1 MTRAARVYVLAVMV
15 VVYLAGPGTSRP
27 RAFFGLDPASWIVV
41 AQMSSAVSNLLA
53 LRDTMMRIRDEALH
67 SYRGLVA
74 PLDDFSGQMRRALG
88 EGGRIDFTA
97 FNQQNGLADP
107 RTIELAD
114 CPDPLPADA
123 SAVCRPTAL
132 PAAGTA
138 YRDLDSLTPEQ
149 VTGLEEAHA
158 LRAAEFELKL
168 GEADHR
174 ERLAEEALVAIAL
187 YSGCEDDQDDAD
199 RRGVVAC
206 PSSRSWTADEREGL
220 QGKLQDSIAD
230 LNTVDCPAGTGA
242 CPSQAQHRSL
252 MLAVAQA
259 EANMQA
265 LWLKLDAEEADGERR
280 DAERE
285 LLEEARLE
293 AVKVARLQAL
303 ADFNV
308 DPDTVEGADLLFP
321 TGLDGQTFEP
331 ITVRPF
337 IYGF

>member
-1 MTRAARVYVLAVMV
+1 MTRAARAYVLLV
-15 VVYLAGPGTSRP
+15 VLLVYLAGPGMSRP

-88 EGGRIDFTA
+88 EGGRIDFSA

-107 RTIELAD
+107 RAIELAD
-114 CPDPLPADA
+114 CPDPLPADV

-132 PAAGTA
+132 PAAGTV
-138 YRDLDSLTPEQ
+138 YRDVGSLTPEQ
-149 VTGLEEAHA
+149 AIEREEEHA
-158 LRAAEFELKL
+158 LRAAEFEVQLA
-168 GEADHR
+168 EADHR

-199 RRGVVAC
+199 RRGVVVC
-206 PSSRSWTADEREGL
+206 PASRSWTADEREGL
-220 QGKLQDSIAD
+220 QSKLQDSIAN

-259 EANMQA
+259 EANLQA
-265 LWLKLDAEEADGERR
+265 LWLKLDAEEADAERR
-280 DAERE
+280 EVERD

-293 AVKVARLQAL
+293 AVNVGWLQQVADLDL
-303 ADFNV
+303 
-308 DPDTVEGADLLFP
+308 DPDTQEGAEFLFAS
-321 TGLDGQTFEP
+321 GLDGQSQEP
-331 ITVRPF
+331 IGVRVF
-337 IYGF
+337 VYAF

>member
-1 MTRAARVYVLAVMV
+1 MTRAARAYVLAVV
-15 VVYLAGPGTSRP
+15 VLVYLAGPGMSRP

-88 EGGRIDFTA
+88 EGGRIDFSA
-97 FNQQNGLADP
+97 FNQQSGLADP
-107 RTIELAD
+107 RAIELAD
-114 CPDPLPADA
+114 CPDPLPAGV
-123 SAVCRPTAL
+123 SGVCRPTAL

-138 YRDLDSLTPEQ
+138 YRDLDSLTPAQ
-149 VTGLEEAHA
+149 VAALEEAHA
-158 LRAAEFELKL
+158 LRAAEFEVLL
-168 GEADHR
+168 AEADHR
-174 ERLAEEALVAIAL
+174 ERLAEEALVAVAL
-187 YSGCEDDQDDAD
+187 YAGCEDDQDDAD
-199 RRGVVAC
+199 RRGVVVC

-220 QGKLQDSIAD
+220 QSKLQDSIAS
-230 LNTVDCPAGTGA
+230 LNTVDCPAGMGA

-259 EANMQA
+259 EANLQA
-265 LWLKLDAEEADGERR
+265 VWLKLDAEEADAVRR
-280 DAERE
+280 AAERE

-303 ADFNV
+303 ADFNT
-308 DPDTVEGADLLFP
+308 DPNTAEGAARLFP
-321 TGLDGQTFEP
+321 SGLDGQTFAP
-331 ITVRPF
+331 IGVRPF
-337 IYGF
+337 IYGL

>member
-1 MTRAARVYVLAVMV
+1 MTRAARAYVLLV
-15 VVYLAGPGTSRP
+15 VLLVYLAGPGMSRP

-88 EGGRIDFTA
+88 EGGRIDFSA

-107 RTIELAD
+107 RAIELAD
-114 CPDPLPADA
+114 CPDPLPADV

-132 PAAGTA
+132 PAVGTA
-138 YRDLDSLTPEQ
+138 YGDLSLTAEK
-149 VTGLEEAHA
+149 VTEYEEGHA
-158 LRAAEFELKL
+158 LRAAEFELQL
-168 GEADHR
+168 AEADHR

-199 RRGVVAC
+199 RRGVVVC

-220 QGKLQDSIAD
+220 QSKLQDSIAN

-259 EANMQA
+259 EANLQA
-265 LWLKLDAEEADGERR
+265 LWLKLDAEEADAERR
-280 DAERE
+280 EAERE
-285 LLEEARLE
+285 LLENGRLE
-293 AVKVARLQAL
+293 ALRVARLQAL
-303 ADFNV
+303 VDFDT
-308 DPDTVEGADLLFP
+308 DPNTQEGAELLFP
-321 TGLDGQTFEP
+321 SGLDGQSQEP
-331 ITVRPF
+331 IGVRVF
-337 IYGF
+337 VYAF